1 MDYNNVYKLTKM
13 EPEMNEIMT
22 NKQKDILNLLETK
35 YQGCQYELI
44 DKDKVKII
52 DLNEEEK
59 IFTIDLDGKLTEI

>member
-44 DKDKVKII
+44 DKDKIKII
-52 DLNEEEK
+52 DLNQKEK